1 VTRPPLHYERD
12 PKSIYA
18 ASFKTVRAEA
28 NLDRFSLEMQAVAI
42 RLIHACGMVEVADR
56 IAYSANAAVA
66 GSLALAQGAPV
77 LCDCEMVGAG
87 IIRRYLPADNQ
98 VIVTLND
105 PSVPDRA
112 ANIGNTRSAAAVEL
126 WEPHIEGAV
135 VAVGNAPT
143 ARRFGNCICGGERA
157 VCWSARD
164 FVMSAWLH
172 IVGIGEDGVEGLTP
186 ATRAVVEAA
195 EIIVGGSR
203 HHGLVS
209 ANAERIAWPSPFD
222 TLIEVLKSHAG
233 KRVVVLATGDPLWY
247 SGGARIGREIDPA
260 QITYHPQVGAFQLAA
275 ARMGWSMADLETLT
289 VHGRPVEQMI
299 AFIQPNQRL
308 LILTTGA
315 ETPAQIAG
323 FLTER
328 GFGQSKMTVLAAMGG
343 ENEKRFD
350 GVADSWDHEV
360 PAFNTLA
367 VECVAAPD
375 AAMLPR
381 VPGLADELFQG
392 DGTMTKQEIRAA
404 SVAKLMPM
412 RGALLW
418 DVGTGCGSVAVEWM
432 RAARY
437 ARAIGIEP
445 RADRRTFAANNALAL
460 GVPKLELID
469 GHVPEALTGL
479 EAPDAIFIGGGLSH
493 ETFDACWSSLRPLG
507 RLVANAVT
515 LESEAV
521 LLQLYAKHG
530 GDLARIQISR
540 ADAVGRVTGWRPS
553 MPVTQW
559 SLIKR

>member
-1 VTRPPLHYERD
+1 
-12 PKSIYA
+12 
-18 ASFKTVRAEA
+18 
-28 NLDRFSLEMQAVAI
+28 
-42 RLIHACGMVEVADR
+42 
-56 IAYSANAAVA
+56 
-66 GSLALAQGAPV
+66 
-77 LCDCEMVGAG
+77 
-87 IIRRYLPADNQ
+87 
-98 VIVTLND
+98 
-105 PSVPDRA
+105 
-112 ANIGNTRSAAAVEL
+112 
-126 WEPHIEGAV
+126 
-135 VAVGNAPT
+135 
-143 ARRFGNCICGGERA
+143 
-157 VCWSARD
+157 
-164 FVMSAWLH
+164 MSAWLH

-195 EIIVGGSR
+195 EVIVGGTR
-203 HHGLVS
+203 HQGLVS
-209 ANAERIAWPSPFD
+209 VNAERIAWPNPFD

-247 SGGARIGREIDPA
+247 SVGARIGREIDPA
-260 QITYHPQVGAFQLAA
+260 EITYHPQVGAFQLAA

-323 FLTER
+323 FLAER
-328 GFGQSKMTVLAAMGG
+328 GFGKSRITVLAAMGG
-343 ENEKRFD
+343 ENEARFD
-350 GVADSWDHEV
+350 GLAESWNHDV

-367 VECVAAPD
+367 VECVAAAD

-381 VPGLADELFQG
+381 VPGLSDDLFQG
-392 DGTMTKQEIRAA
+392 DGTMTKQEVRAA

-418 DVGTGCGSVAVEWM
+418 DVGCGCGSVAVEWM

-460 GVPKLELID
+460 GVPKLELVD
-469 GHVPEALTGL
+469 GLVPAALGGL
-479 EAPDAIFIGGGLSH
+479 DAPDAIFIGGGLSH
-493 ETFDACWSSLRPLG
+493 ETFQACWSALRPLG
-507 RLVANAVT
+507 RLVVNAVT
-515 LESEAV
+515 LESEAI
-521 LLQLYAKHG
+521 LLKLYAEHG
-530 GDLARIQISR
+530 GDLARIQVSR
-540 ADAVGRVTGWRPS
+540 ADAIGRVNGWRPS